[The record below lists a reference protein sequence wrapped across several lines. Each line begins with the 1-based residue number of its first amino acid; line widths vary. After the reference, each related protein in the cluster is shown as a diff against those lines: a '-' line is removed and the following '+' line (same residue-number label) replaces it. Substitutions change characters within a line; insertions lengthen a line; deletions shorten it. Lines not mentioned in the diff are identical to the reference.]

1 MECFEVYGAARKERK
16 TKEQLKIENQEKQ
29 LAKAKEIFMDLRD
42 QLTVSKRFNKAAGA
56 LIIIMLIV
64 MSFMVKDLSHWAN
77 QYEQLE
83 SRYEELYEEL
93 KGGENQ

>member
-16 TKEQLKIENQEKQ
+16 TKEQLKIESQEKQ
-29 LAKAKEIFMDLRD
+29 LTAGKETILDLRA
-42 QLTVSKRFNKAAGA
+42 QLSASKRFNKAAGA
-56 LIIIMLIV
+56 MLIIMFII

-83 SRYEELYEEL
+83 GRYEELYEEL

>member
-16 TKEQLKIENQEKQ
+16 TKEQLKIESQEKQ
-29 LAKAKEIFMDLRD
+29 LAEGKEMILDLRA
-42 QLTVSKRFNKAAGA
+42 QLSASKRFNKAAGA
-56 LIIIMLIV
+56 MLIIMLII
-64 MSFMVKDLSHWAN
+64 MSFMVKDMSHWAN

-83 SRYEELYEEL
+83 GRYEELYEEL

>member
-16 TKEQLKIENQEKQ
+16 TKEQLKIESQEKQ
-29 LAKAKEIFMDLRD
+29 LAEGKEMILDLRA
-42 QLTVSKRFNKAAGA
+42 QLSASKRFNKAAGA
-56 LIIIMLIV
+56 MLIIMLII
-64 MSFMVKDLSHWAN
+64 MSFMVKDMSHWAN

>member
-1 MECFEVYGAARKERK
+1 MECFEVYGAARKKRK
-16 TKEQLKIENQEKQ
+16 TKEQLKIESQEKQ
-29 LAKAKEIFMDLRD
+29 LAEGKEMILDLRA
-42 QLTVSKRFNKAAGA
+42 QLSASKRFNKAAGA
-56 LIIIMLIV
+56 MLIIMLII
-64 MSFMVKDLSHWAN
+64 MSFMVKDMSHWAN

>member
-16 TKEQLKIENQEKQ
+16 TKEQLKIESQEKQ
-29 LAKAKEIFMDLRD
+29 LAEGKEMILDLRA
-42 QLTVSKRFNKAAGA
+42 QLSESKRFNKAAGA
-56 LIIIMLIV
+56 MLIIMLII
-64 MSFMVKDLSHWAN
+64 MSFMVKDMSHWAN

-83 SRYEELYEEL
+83 GRYEELYEEL

>member
-1 MECFEVYGAARKERK
+1 MECFEAYGAARKERK
-16 TKEQLKIENQEKQ
+16 TKEQLKIESQEKQ
-29 LAKAKEIFMDLRD
+29 LAAEKEMILDLRA
-42 QLTVSKRFNKAAGA
+42 QLSASKRFNKAAGA
-56 LIIIMLIV
+56 MLIIMLII

-83 SRYEELYEEL
+83 GRYEELYEEL

>member
-16 TKEQLKIENQEKQ
+16 TKEQLKIESQEKQ
-29 LAKAKEIFMDLRD
+29 LVAGKETILDLRA
-42 QLTVSKRFNKAAGA
+42 QLSASKRFNKAAGA
-56 LIIIMLIV
+56 LLIIMLII

-83 SRYEELYEEL
+83 GRYEELYEEL

>member
-1 MECFEVYGAARKERK
+1 MECFETYGAARKERK
-16 TKEQLKIENQEKQ
+16 TKEQLKIESQEKQ
-29 LAKAKEIFMDLRD
+29 LAAGKETILDLRA
-42 QLTVSKRFNKAAGA
+42 QLSASKRFNKAAGA
-56 LIIIMLIV
+56 LLIIMLII

-83 SRYEELYEEL
+83 GRYEELYEEL

>member
-16 TKEQLKIENQEKQ
+16 TKEQLKIESQEKQ
-29 LAKAKEIFMDLRD
+29 LAEGKEMILDLRA
-42 QLTVSKRFNKAAGA
+42 QLSESKRFNKAAGA
-56 LIIIMLIV
+56 MLIIMLII
-64 MSFMVKDLSHWAN
+64 MSFMVKDMSHWAN

>member
-1 MECFEVYGAARKERK
+1 MECFEVYGEARKERK

-29 LAKAKEIFMDLRD
+29 LAAGKETILDLRA
-42 QLTVSKRFNKAAGA
+42 QLSASKRFNKAAGA
-56 LIIIMLIV
+56 LLIIMLII

-83 SRYEELYEEL
+83 GRYEELYEEL
-93 KGGENQ
+93 KGGENR

>member
-16 TKEQLKIENQEKQ
+16 TKEQLKIESQEKQ
-29 LAKAKEIFMDLRD
+29 IAAGKETIMDLRA
-42 QLTVSKRFNKAAGA
+42 QLSASKRFNKVAGT
-56 LIIIMLIV
+56 LIIIMLII

-77 QYEQLE
+77 QYEQIE
-83 SRYEELYEEL
+83 GRYEELYEEL

>member
-16 TKEQLKIENQEKQ
+16 TKEQLKIESQEKQ
-29 LAKAKEIFMDLRD
+29 IAAGKETILDLRA
-42 QLTVSKRFNKAAGA
+42 QLSASKRFNKAAGA
-56 LIIIMLIV
+56 LIIIMLII

-77 QYEQLE
+77 QYEQIE
-83 SRYEELYEEL
+83 GRYEELYEGL

>member
-16 TKEQLKIENQEKQ
+16 TKEQLKIESQEKQ
-29 LAKAKEIFMDLRD
+29 LTAGKETILDLRA
-42 QLTVSKRFNKAAGA
+42 QLSASKRFNKAAGA
-56 LIIIMLIV
+56 LLIIMLII
-64 MSFMVKDLSHWAN
+64 MGFMVKDLSHWAN

-83 SRYEELYEEL
+83 GRYEELYEEL

>member
-16 TKEQLKIENQEKQ
+16 TKEQLKIESQEKQ
-29 LAKAKEIFMDLRD
+29 LAEGKEMILDLRA
-42 QLTVSKRFNKAAGA
+42 QLSASKRFNKAAGA
-56 LIIIMLIV
+56 MLIIMLII

-83 SRYEELYEEL
+83 GRYEELYEEL

>member
-1 MECFEVYGAARKERK
+1 MECFEIYGAARKERK
-16 TKEQLKIENQEKQ
+16 TKEQLKIESQEKQ
-29 LAKAKEIFMDLRD
+29 LAAGKETILDLRA
-42 QLTVSKRFNKAAGA
+42 QLSASKRFNKAAGA
-56 LIIIMLIV
+56 MLIIMLII

-83 SRYEELYEEL
+83 GRYEELYEEL

>member
-1 MECFEVYGAARKERK
+1 MECFEVYGEARKERK

-29 LAKAKEIFMDLRD
+29 LAAGKETILDLRA
-42 QLTVSKRFNKAAGA
+42 QLSASKRFNKAAGA
-56 LIIIMLIV
+56 LLIIMLII

-83 SRYEELYEEL
+83 GRYEELYEEL

>member
-16 TKEQLKIENQEKQ
+16 TKEQLKIESQEKQ
-29 LAKAKEIFMDLRD
+29 IAAGKETILDLRA
-42 QLTVSKRFNKAAGA
+42 QLSASKRFNKAAGA
-56 LIIIMLIV
+56 LLII

-77 QYEQLE
+77 QYEQIE
-83 SRYEELYEEL
+83 GRYEELYEEL

>member
-16 TKEQLKIENQEKQ
+16 TKEQLKIESQEKQ
-29 LAKAKEIFMDLRD
+29 LAAGKETILDLRA
-42 QLTVSKRFNKAAGA
+42 QLSASKRFNKVAGA
-56 LIIIMLIV
+56 MLIIMLII

-83 SRYEELYEEL
+83 GRYEELYEEL

>member
-29 LAKAKEIFMDLRD
+29 LAAGKEMILDLRA
-42 QLTVSKRFNKAAGA
+42 QLSASKRFNKAAGA
-56 LIIIMLIV
+56 MLIIMLII
-64 MSFMVKDLSHWAN
+64 MSFMVKDMSHWAN

-83 SRYEELYEEL
+83 GRYEELYEEL